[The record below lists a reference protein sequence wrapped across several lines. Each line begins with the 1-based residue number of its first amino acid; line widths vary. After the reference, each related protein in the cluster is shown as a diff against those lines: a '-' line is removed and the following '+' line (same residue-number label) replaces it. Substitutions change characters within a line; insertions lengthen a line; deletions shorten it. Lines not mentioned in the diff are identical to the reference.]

1 MRESGLLS
9 TPTKA
14 SPVTVYCTKDSHV
27 PVKRSFPST
36 LEEPGSLANE
46 AVVNGYFGF
55 FKSVMVRKGQRY
67 PPMVHVVLPSLKDS
81 LNNRQQLS
89 YNRQLIESNRRL
101 FEKGREIECKR
112 NRAVETSIWSIHCDT
127 TRFADYKAADL
138 QAFDKT
144 GQRSITRA
152 SAPTCRFRPMPRAQ
166 DR

>member
-55 FKSVMVRKGQRY
+55 FKSVMVGKGQRY
-67 PPMVHVVLPSLKDS
+67 LPMVHVVLPSLKDS

-89 YNRQLIESNRRL
+89 YNR
-101 FEKGREIECKR
+101 
-112 NRAVETSIWSIHCDT
+112 
-127 TRFADYKAADL
+127 
-138 QAFDKT
+138 
-144 GQRSITRA
+144 
-152 SAPTCRFRPMPRAQ
+152 
-166 DR
+166 

>member
-1 MRESGLLS
+1 MRGCGLLS
-9 TPTKA
+9 VPIKA
-14 SPVTVYCTKDSHV
+14 SPVTVYCTKDGHV
-27 PVKRSFPST
+27 PVKRLFTSA
-36 LEEPGSLANE
+36 LEEPGSFATE
-46 AVVNGYFGF
+46 AVVNDFFGF
-55 FKSVMVRKGQRY
+55 FKSVMVGKGQRY
-67 PPMVHVVLPSLKDS
+67 LPMVHVILPSLKDS

-89 YNRQLIESNRRL
+89 YNRQLIESNWRL
-101 FEKGREIECKR
+101 FEKIREIECKR
-112 NRAVETSIWSIHCDT
+112 KRAVENSIWSIHCDT